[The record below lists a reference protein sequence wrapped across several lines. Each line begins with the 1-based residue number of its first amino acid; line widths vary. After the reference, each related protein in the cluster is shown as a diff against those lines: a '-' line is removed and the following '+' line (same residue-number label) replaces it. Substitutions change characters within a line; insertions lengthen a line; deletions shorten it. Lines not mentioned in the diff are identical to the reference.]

1 MLTQDVDSPK
11 FRMTIGHCK
20 YAPEQNA
27 VIWSIKSFP
36 VGKEYLMRAHF
47 GLPSVV
53 GELIEGKPPI
63 NVKFE
68 IPCFTT
74 SGIQVTQKQ
83 KNT

>member
-1 MLTQDVDSPK
+1 
-11 FRMTIGHCK
+11 
-20 YAPEQNA
+20 
-27 VIWSIKSFP
+27 
-36 VGKEYLMRAHF
+36 MRAHF